1 MNARTETL
9 PLAATFDAAKRA
21 AGVERGFNIAS
32 LDGIRALA
40 VMVVFLAHA
49 GLGDVVPGG
58 FGVTVFFFLSGY
70 LITTLLRRE
79 YEQTGTIRLRD
90 FYLRRIYR
98 IFPPLYLVLGLLIA
112 LQLSG
117 VAPYEMSPG
126 AVAAQLF
133 HLTNYY
139 LLLFPAVEYAPVVP
153 YTVPMWSLAVEE
165 HFYLLFPL
173 ALLLLLKRQRYPR
186 AALVLAAACALV
198 LAWRGILVALLD
210 NPGHYTYHAT
220 DARIDS
226 LLFGC
231 IMALWMN
238 PAMDRAPAWIGP
250 RGWAALCIA
259 ALAALLGSFL
269 YRDLVFREAVR
280 YTVQGI
286 ALFPLFY
293 CAVRYAGSPFFAWL
307 NFRPVRALGVISYT
321 FYLSHFAA
329 IALTGKLLGV
339 SGVTRG
345 VLGFVFA
352 VAFSTACYLLIER
365 RFARLRRR
373 LHRN

>member
-1 MNARTETL
+1 VNARTETL
-9 PLAATFDAAKRA
+9 TLAPGFQAKKRDVS
-21 AGVERGFNIAS
+21 VERGFNIPS
-32 LDGIRALA
+32 LDGIRAVA

-49 GLGDVVPGG
+49 GLAFVPGG

-79 YEQTGTIRLRD
+79 YEQTGAISLRN

-112 LQLSG
+112 LKLSG
-117 VAPYEMSPG
+117 VIPYEMSAG
-126 AVAAQLF
+126 AVAAQAF

-139 LLLFPAVEYAPVVP
+139 LLLFPAVELAPVVP

-173 ALLLLLKRQRYPR
+173 ALLFLLKRNNYPR
-186 AALVLAAACALV
+186 TAFVLGLACVVV
-198 LAWRGILVALLD
+198 LAWRLVLVALLD

-220 DARIDS
+220 DTRIDS

-231 IMALWMN
+231 ILALWMN
-238 PAMDRAPAWIGP
+238 PAMDKAPASIGP
-250 RGWAALCIA
+250 RGWAALCVVA
-259 ALAALLGSFL
+259 VPALLGSFL
-269 YRDLVFREAVR
+269 YPTVLFREAVR

-293 CAVRYAGSPFFAWL
+293 CAVRYAHWTPFSWL
-307 NFRPVRALGVISYT
+307 NLRPVRALGVVSYT
-321 FYLSHFAA
+321 FYLCHFAA
-329 IALTGKLLGV
+329 IQLTGKLLGV
-339 SGVTRG
+339 SGLTRG
-345 VLGFVFA
+345 ILGFAVA
-352 VAFSTACYLLIER
+352 VAFSAACYVLIER
-365 RFARLRRR
+365 RFAQLRRK